1 MKESAMHYFK
11 NSQRIEQNSV
21 SIDDRAFLYGDGCFT
36 TARVKGRQVL
46 LWQRHLARLMQ
57 GISALCLEC
66 DIERI
71 NHAKEI
77 ALEGFT
83 EHETA
88 ILKIVISRGSA
99 ARGYAM
105 PLQAADIYCYLY
117 PIAEQHVA
125 PTSLACVGFIP
136 DSLSHTFA
144 PLKGIKTLNRLEQV
158 LIKNQ
163 AIQQG
168 WSEAFC
174 VDGHRHLVEG
184 ISSNCFVYL
193 NGIWCSPNLQY
204 AGIDGIMRQ
213 EILARMH
220 QRAIP
225 HEVRVIDESELQYSQ
240 AGFFCNA
247 LSPMQI
253 IQAVQ
258 CGQDK
263 RLWDST
269 PCLELFQSLSLQ
281 QLV

>member
-1 MKESAMHYFK
+1 MHYFK
-11 NSQRIEQNSV
+11 NSEKIDQHIV
-21 SIDDRAFLYGDGCFT
+21 SIEDRAFLYGDGCFT
-36 TARVKGRQVL
+36 TARIKGRQVL
-46 LWQRHLARLMQ
+46 LWQRHLARLLQ
-57 GISALCLEC
+57 GITALCLQC

-77 ALEGFT
+77 ALAALA

-105 PLQAADIYCYLY
+105 PLQAVDIYCYLY
-117 PIAEQHVA
+117 PVEEQHVA
-125 PTSLACVGFIP
+125 PTSLACVGLISN
-136 DSLSHTFA
+136 SLSHTFL

-158 LIKNQ
+158 LLKNQ
-163 AIQQG
+163 AVQQG

-174 VDGHRHLVEG
+174 VDGQRHLVEG

-193 NGIWCSPNLQY
+193 DGVWCSPNLQY

-220 QRAIP
+220 HYAIP
-225 HEVRVIDESELQYSQ
+225 HDVRVIDETELEHSQ

-253 IQAVQ
+253 IQTVQ
-258 CGQDK
+258 LGQEKK
-263 RLWDST
+263 RWDSA
-269 PCLELFQSLSLQ
+269 PCLDLFQSLSLQ